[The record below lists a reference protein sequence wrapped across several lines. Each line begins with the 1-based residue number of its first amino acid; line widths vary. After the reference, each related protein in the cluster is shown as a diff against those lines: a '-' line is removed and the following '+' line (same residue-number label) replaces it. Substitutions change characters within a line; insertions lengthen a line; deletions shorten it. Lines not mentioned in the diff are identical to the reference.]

1 MYLQK
6 INKTNLKILKGEKIM
21 YHVVYESR
29 EGEEVRV
36 SYERREDALNYY
48 RSHIGDMVYG
58 YIADDE
64 AEESGI
70 GQECMAEAAAEI
82 TSRAAAVYED
92 IIDWNAILG

>member
-1 MYLQK
+1 
-6 INKTNLKILKGEKIM
+6 M
-21 YHVVYESR
+21 YHVVYVNHD
-29 EGEEVRV
+29 GNEVRTAH
-36 SYERREDALNYY
+36 ETQREALNYY